1 MRHWSLIVIMVVLLV
16 ACGAAPAPPPT
27 PSASAVPAA
36 TSVATRT
43 SLPAATPTPLPL
55 ATPLPTAPPTPA
67 LPSYDLVLRGGTLI
81 DGTDAP
87 PLADAAI
94 AIRDGR
100 IAAVGPASSIPFSPD
115 TPVRDLPGTTFLP
128 GFINA
133 HAHTWTLAD
142 DELHGWVRAGVT
154 TLRDLSGPRELL
166 VTRRDTLA
174 SDPNMPRLFV
184 AGPMVTVARGHPIPI
199 YGLSDRVLTVNGV
212 EHAAQIINGLLD
224 DGVDLIKIAVS
235 GRTDTAWPE
244 LLDEEI
250 RAIADAAQDR
260 KSTRLNS
267 SH

>member
-115 TPVRDLPGTTFLP
+115 TPVRDLSGTTFLP

-133 HAHTWTLAD
+133 HAHTWTLA
-142 DELHGWVRAGVT
+142 
-154 TLRDLSGPRELL
+154 
-166 VTRRDTLA
+166 
-174 SDPNMPRLFV
+174 
-184 AGPMVTVARGHPIPI
+184 
-199 YGLSDRVLTVNGV
+199 
-212 EHAAQIINGLLD
+212 
-224 DGVDLIKIAVS
+224 
-235 GRTDTAWPE
+235 
-244 LLDEEI
+244 
-250 RAIADAAQDR
+250 
-260 KSTRLNS
+260 
-267 SH
+267 